1 MRIFQNA
8 LIVSVSSAV
17 LAGPALAIEDP
28 YPAYNFQPSVIYSNP
43 ELIEK
48 TSSMASPSATATV
61 QAAAPAAA
69 AFDPKYPAAYF
80 TPTLI
85 YPAR

>member
-1 MRIFQNA
+1 MRILQCA
-8 LIVSVSSAV
+8 LSVSMLGAMF
-17 LAGPALAIEDP
+17 AGPALASEER

-48 TSSMASPSATATV
+48 TSSIASSSSATSV
-61 QAAAPAAA
+61 QAAAPAVQV
-69 AFDPKYPAAYF
+69 DPKYPAAYF